1 MSRAKESS
9 FWEAAMARQ
18 HTYLKSVKSIT
29 GAAIVWLGIIGLFG
43 NLDRAVPHLSNHL
56 CGAAR
61 DGLGVLTVIAPV
73 GWQVLQTFAFDHHIL
88 ECLLQMLLSLRPL
101 LHVVA
106 GAIQ

>member
-1 MSRAKESS
+1 
-9 FWEAAMARQ
+9 MARQ
-18 HTYLKSVKSIT
+18 HTYFQSVKSIT

-43 NLDRAVPHLSNHL
+43 NLDRAVPQLSNHL

-61 DGLGVLTVIAPV
+61 DGLGVLAVVAPV
-73 GWQVLQTFAFDHHIL
+73 AWQALQALAFDHHLL
-88 ECLLQMLLSLRPL
+88 ECLLEMLLSLLPL

>member
-1 MSRAKESS
+1 
-9 FWEAAMARQ
+9 MARQ
-18 HTYLKSVKSIT
+18 HTYFQSVKSIT

-43 NLDRAVPHLSNHL
+43 NLDRAVTPLSNHL

-61 DGLGVLTVIAPV
+61 DGLGVVTIVAPV
-73 GWQVLQTFAFDHHIL
+73 AWQALQVFAFDHHL
-88 ECLLQMLLSLRPL
+88 RECLLQMLLSLRPL